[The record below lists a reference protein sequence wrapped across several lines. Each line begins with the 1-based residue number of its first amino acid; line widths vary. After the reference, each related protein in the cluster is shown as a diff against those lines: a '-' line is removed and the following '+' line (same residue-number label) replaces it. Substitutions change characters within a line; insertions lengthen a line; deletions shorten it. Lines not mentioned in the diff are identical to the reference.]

1 MDIIKH
7 RTGSIGDVRNMYF
20 PTGQFPD
27 QPGIHRPKNKLSG
40 FGFFPCPL
48 DMIQNPFDFSGT
60 EISVYDQ
67 SGLLPD
73 KFGFPLSLQ
82 SITV

>member
-27 QPGIHRPKNKLSG
+27 
-40 FGFFPCPL
+40 L